1 MRITIITNTPLIL
14 IIDTSNLVYTN
25 TSAVGLV
32 NDMLGRF
39 SKLCVALVVAV
50 LFASTASF
58 AGVVVKD
65 NEIKRSIPKGKEIVL
80 DKIKEQNPAVLLG
93 RFTEKTVNADG
104 EDVHP
109 FIGMVAKA
117 YAEHYPIE
125 IYPDDIWLLLLDG
138 IKIHVNSNRE
148 KFRDEFVVS
157 GADSL
162 LAIED
167 NSLTLSSPPEK
178 WEQDVLEVYD
188 SLFQKIPEKTRA
200 SFDVNFST
208 TTPVS
213 AFTFKAMLMSIASNY
228 FTFGI
233 MTACGIPEFAV
244 KGTMRDWILLKARFN
259 ELANILEMDWWA
271 GELNPILDKIIEA
284 FGGKKD
290 LTFWRG
296 FYKYIEGEGCGWG
309 PKINGWIT
317 KFFPYR
323 AIEDDKRVYVRK
335 TDWNAEQE
343 FEDFPTGRDKVP
355 ILWNNLGKKVELEL
369 VVGFWGHH
377 VDKKRGRLR
386 SVRGYILSIP
396 EK

>member
-188 SLFQKIPEKTRA
+188 SLFQKIPSKTRT

-271 GELNPILDKIIEA
+271 GELNPILDKIIEE

>member
-1 MRITIITNTPLIL
+1 MRITIITSTPLIL
-14 IIDTSNLVYTN
+14 IIDTSNLVCTS

-39 SKLCVALVVAV
+39 LKFCVALVIAV

-157 GADSL
+157 GADSA

-188 SLFQKIPEKTRA
+188 SLFQKIPKKTRA

-386 SVRGYILSIP
+386 SVRGYTLSIP

>member
-1 MRITIITNTPLIL
+1 MRITIITSTPLIL
-14 IIDTSNLVYTN
+14 IIDTSNLVCTS

-39 SKLCVALVVAV
+39 LKFCVALVIAV

-138 IKIHVNSNRE
+138 IKIHVNNNRE

-157 GADSL
+157 GADSA

-284 FGGKKD
+284 FGDKKD

-386 SVRGYILSIP
+386 SVRGYTLSIP

>member
-14 IIDTSNLVYTN
+14 IIDTSNLVCTN

-65 NEIKRSIPKGKEIVL
+65 NEVKRSIPKGQEIVL
-80 DKIKEQNPAVLLG
+80 DKVKEQNPAILLG
-93 RFTEKTVNADG
+93 RFTEKTMNADG

-157 GADSL
+157 GADSA

-386 SVRGYILSIP
+386 SVRGYTLSIP

>member
-1 MRITIITNTPLIL
+1 M
-14 IIDTSNLVYTN
+14 
-25 TSAVGLV
+25 VGLAIS
-32 NDMLGRF
+32 MLGRF
-39 SKLCVALVVAV
+39 SKFCAVIAAAV
-50 LFASTASF
+50 LLASTASF

-65 NEIKRSIPKGKEIVL
+65 NEIKRSIPKEKEVVL
-80 DKIKEQNPAVLLG
+80 DKIKEQNPAILLG

-157 GADSL
+157 GADSA

-188 SLFQKIPEKTRA
+188 SLFQKIPSKTRA

>member
-1 MRITIITNTPLIL
+1 MRITIITSTPLIL
-14 IIDTSNLVYTN
+14 IIDTSNLVCTS

-65 NEIKRSIPKGKEIVL
+65 NEVKRSIPKGQEIVL
-80 DKIKEQNPAVLLG
+80 DKVKEQNPAILLG
-93 RFTEKTVNADG
+93 RFTEKTMNADG

-157 GADSL
+157 GADSA

-188 SLFQKIPEKTRA
+188 SLFQKIPSKTRA

-284 FGGKKD
+284 FGDKKD

-386 SVRGYILSIP
+386 SVRGYTLSINQN
-396 EK
+396 

>member
-1 MRITIITNTPLIL
+1 MRITIITSTPLIL
-14 IIDTSNLVYTN
+14 IIDTSDLVCTN

-58 AGVVVKD
+58 AGIVVKD

-109 FIGMVAKA
+109 FIGMVANA

-157 GADSL
+157 GADSA

>member
-1 MRITIITNTPLIL
+1 MSRLNNKIRLL
-14 IIDTSNLVYTN
+14 SDFC
-25 TSAVGLV
+25 AVI
-32 NDMLGRF
+32 
-39 SKLCVALVVAV
+39 AVAV
-50 LFASTASF
+50 LLTSTVSF

-65 NEIKRSIPKGKEIVL
+65 NEVKRSIPKGQEIVL
-80 DKIKEQNPAVLLG
+80 DKVKEQNPAILLG
-93 RFTEKTVNADG
+93 RFTEKTMNADG

-148 KFRDEFVVS
+148 KFRDEFIVN
-157 GADSL
+157 GADSA

-167 NSLTLSSPPEK
+167 NSLTFSSPPEK

-188 SLFQKIPEKTRA
+188 SLFQKIPSKTRT

-317 KFFPYR
+317 KFLPYR
-323 AIEDDKRVYVRK
+323 AIFDEDDKRVYVRK

-343 FEDFPTGRDKVP
+343 FEDFPTGMNKVP

-386 SVRGYILSIP
+386 SVRGYTLSIP

>member
-1 MRITIITNTPLIL
+1 
-14 IIDTSNLVYTN
+14 
-25 TSAVGLV
+25 
-32 NDMLGRF
+32 MLR
-39 SKLCVALVVAV
+39 SLSRCCAALAIVV
-50 LFASTASF
+50 LFASSASF
-58 AGVVVKD
+58 ADVVVKD
-65 NEIKRSIPKGKEIVL
+65 DKIKRSIPKGQEIVL
-80 DKIKEQNPAVLLG
+80 DKVKEQNPAILLG
-93 RFTEKTVNADG
+93 RFTEKTMNADG

-148 KFRDEFVVS
+148 KLKNEFVVS
-157 GADSL
+157 GADSA

-178 WEQDVLEVYD
+178 WERDVLEVYD
-188 SLFQKIPEKTRA
+188 SLFQKIPSKTRT

-213 AFTFKAMLMSIASNY
+213 AFTFKVMLMSIASNY

-271 GELNPILDKIIEA
+271 GELNSILDKIIEA

-323 AIEDDKRVYVRK
+323 AIFDEDDKRVYVRK
-335 TDWNAEQE
+335 TDWNSDQE
-343 FEDFPTGRDKVP
+343 FEEFPLGVNEIP
-355 ILWNNLGKKVELEL
+355 ILWNNLGEKVELKL
-369 VVGFWGHH
+369 RVGFWGYHI
-377 VDKKRGRLR
+377 VKKTGRLR
-386 SVRGYILSIP
+386 SVRGYTLSIP

>member
-1 MRITIITNTPLIL
+1 M
-14 IIDTSNLVYTN
+14 
-25 TSAVGLV
+25 VGLAIS
-32 NDMLGRF
+32 MLGRF
-39 SKLCVALVVAV
+39 SKFCAVIAAAV
-50 LFASTASF
+50 LLASTASF

-65 NEIKRSIPKGKEIVL
+65 NEVKRSIPKEKEVVL
-80 DKIKEQNPAVLLG
+80 DKIKEQNPAILLG

-148 KFRDEFVVS
+148 KFRDEFVVN
-157 GADSL
+157 GVDSL

-188 SLFQKIPEKTRA
+188 SLFQKIPSKTRA

-208 TTPVS
+208 TTSVS

-386 SVRGYILSIP
+386 SVRGYTLSIP